1 MLWIRQVILN
11 SLAASAIFCMTV
23 ATPRSLF
30 AQTSANQGQL
40 TSLRR
45 GFSSLALSELR
56 VLS

>member
-23 ATPRSLF
+23 ATRSLF